1 MAKDKKEKAEGAEK
15 PELTPEEQAAKAKK
29 KKMLIIIIA
38 GVLVTAGV
46 GGGLAFFLSKGSDA
60 PADSAAAAE
69 PAAAA
74 AADAAPAA
82 EKKDE
87 AKKDETKD
95 AGKDAAAAAATG
107 KKDDKNARPKLPE
120 NTDIGCTT
128 PMKSFN
134 LNLGNPLENRYIRL
148 ELAIEHGCA
157 EEEKNE
163 VTERMPQLRDAI
175 IGVTSKKTREF
186 LLSPD
191 GKAQLT
197 YEIRNQ
203 INQRMSRPIKDVY
216 ITDILIE

>member
-1 MAKDKKEKAEGAEK
+1 MAKEKKEKAEGAEK
-15 PELTPEEQAAKAKK
+15 PELTPEEAAAKAKK

-38 GVLVTAGV
+38 GVVVTAGV

-60 PADSAAAAE
+60 PKETTVSAE
-69 PAAAA
+69 S
-74 AADAAPAA
+74 AAPAEGEA
-82 EKKDE
+82 APGEKKE
-87 AKKDETKD
+87 EPKKEETKD
-95 AGKDAAAAAATG
+95 AGKDAAAKPAG
-107 KKDDKNARPKLPE
+107 DKKDDKNARPKLPE

-148 ELAIEHGCA
+148 EIAIEHGCA

-163 VTERMPQLRDAI
+163 VTERMPQLRDAVI
-175 IGVTSKKTREF
+175 SVTSKKTREF

>member
-15 PELTPEEQAAKAKK
+15 VEPSPEEAVVKSKK

-38 GVLVTAGV
+38 GVLATAGV
-46 GGGLAFFLSKGSDA
+46 GGGLAFFLSKGSAPKDEAALPQVVDA
-60 PADSAAAAE
+60 EP
-69 PAAAA
+69 PAAAGS
-74 AADAAPAA
+74 A
-82 EKKDE
+82 EKKVDPKKDE
-87 AKKDETKD
+87 AKPADPKAADAAKKDEKD
-95 AGKDAAAAAATG
+95 P
-107 KKDDKNARPKLPE
+107 RPKLPE
-120 NTDIGCTT
+120 NSNIGCTT
-128 PMKSFN
+128 PLKSFN

-175 IGVTSKKTREF
+175 ISVTSKKTREF

-191 GKAQLT
+191 GKTQLT

-203 INQRMSRPIKDVY
+203 INQRMSRPIKDVF